1 MKNVIRIHLTILML
15 LSALAVSAQYRPVTF
30 GIKGGVNVSNFAGE
44 GIKDS
49 DGKIGFTAG
58 VLVDYNVNELV
69 FVRTGLDLTTKGAKH
84 KEEGIER
91 TYNPMYLQL
100 PIHVGYKLPF
110 TNSFNCSLHLGPY
123 LSYGV
128 GGKIKTK
135 VLDEIS
141 DIEDSEINFFG
152 TAANDGFKKFDFGLG
167 LGIGAEFGNVLVEL
181 GYDLGLANISYIKDN
196 KVKNM
201 NAYLTLGYCF

>member
-1 MKNVIRIHLTILML
+1 ML
-15 LSALAVSAQYRPVTF
+15 LSALAINAQYRPVTF

-49 DGKIGFTAG
+49 DGKIGFTVG
-58 VLVDYNVNELV
+58 LLLNYNVDELV
-69 FVRTGLDLTTKGAKH
+69 FVRTGLDFTTKGAKY
-84 KEEGIER
+84 KYGAVER
-91 TYNPMYLQL
+91 TYNPMYLQI

-110 TNSFNCSLHLGPY
+110 TNSFNCSLHVGPY

-128 GGKIKTK
+128 GGKIKTEVSGK
-135 VLDEIS
+135 VS
-141 DIEDSEINFFG
+141 DMEDSEIDFFG
-152 TAANDGFKKFDFGLG
+152 TEESGGFRRFDFGLG
-167 LGIGAEFGNVLVEL
+167 LGVGAEFGNVLVEL

-201 NAYLTLGYCF
+201 NAYFTLGYCF